1 MNWEHMNK
9 KNFDLALKKGSKK
22 IHLKRQKQLAKAYHY
37 HKFFHDKNGNID
49 SKYLESRNCPI
60 CNKNNF
66 VFLFKKN
73 GGNYVQCK
81 SKTCQLVYLNPCFT
95 DVHLENYY
103 KNMGI
108 MQSITVK
115 DERPF
120 YRKIYSYGIKNINK
134 FIKSKKEINI
144 LDIGCSTG
152 FFLDIAKEKRWKTF
166 GIELNEKEVNIA
178 KKNHN
183 VKNINLHEVQ
193 KKLNYKFDIITMW
206 DVIEHIKDPH
216 KLLKDIRKNL
226 KIGGLFFFQ
235 TPNVNSL
242 AARILKEKCNLFDG
256 IEHVNLFN
264 ENNIYTIAK
273 KNKFKLLSVESIISE
288 IPIIS
293 NYLNNDHPYLGSSKE
308 KKILGILDDKI
319 LHKKYLGY
327 KLQVVLKLI

>member
-1 MNWEHMNK
+1 MNK
-9 KNFDLALKKGSKK
+9 TNFDLALKNGSKK
-22 IHLKRQKQLAKAYHY
+22 LHIKRQKQLDKAYDY

-49 SKYLESRNCPI
+49 SKYLELRNCPI

-73 GGNYVQCK
+73 GGNYVRCK
-81 SKTCQLVYLNPCFT
+81 NKSCQLVYLNPCFK
-95 DVHLENYY
+95 DVHLESYY
-103 KNMGI
+103 KKMGI
-108 MQSITVK
+108 AQSITVK
-115 DERPF
+115 DESLF
-120 YRKIYSYGIKNINK
+120 YRKIYSYGITNINK
-134 FIKSKKEINI
+134 FIKPKKEINI
-144 LDIGCSTG
+144 LDLGCSTG
-152 FFLDIAKEKRWKTF
+152 FFLDIAKEKGWKTF
-166 GIELNEKEVNIA
+166 GIELNEKEIDIA
-178 KKNHN
+178 KRNHN

-193 KKLNYKFDIITMW
+193 EKLNYKFNVITMW
-206 DVIEHIKDPH
+206 DVIEHVKNPH
-216 KLLKDIRKNL
+216 DLLKTIKKSL
-226 KIGGLFFFQ
+226 KPGGLFFFQ

-242 AARILKEKCNLFDG
+242 AARILQEKCNVFDG

-327 KLQVVLKLI
+327 KMQVVFKSI

>member
-1 MNWEHMNK
+1 MNK
-9 KNFDLALKKGSKK
+9 TNFDLALKKGSKK
-22 IHLKRQKQLAKAYHY
+22 LHIKRQKQLNKAYDY

-49 SKYLESRNCPI
+49 SKYLELRNCPI

-73 GGNYVQCK
+73 GGNYVLCK
-81 SKTCQLVYLNPCFT
+81 NKSCQLVYLNPCFT
-95 DVHLENYY
+95 DEHLESYY

-108 MQSITVK
+108 AQSITVK
-115 DERPF
+115 DESLF
-120 YRKIYSYGIKNINK
+120 YRKIYSYGITNINK
-134 FIKSKKEINI
+134 FIKPKKEINI
-144 LDIGCSTG
+144 LDLGCSTG
-152 FFLDIAKEKRWKTF
+152 FFLDIAKEKGWKTF
-166 GIELNEKEVNIA
+166 GIELNEKEIDIA

-193 KKLNYKFDIITMW
+193 EKLNYKFNVITMW

-216 KLLKDIRKNL
+216 YLLKTIKKSL
-226 KIGGLFFFQ
+226 KPGGLFFFQ

-242 AARILKEKCNLFDG
+242 AARILQQKCNVFDG

-264 ENNIYTIAK
+264 ENNIYNIAK
-273 KNKFKLLSVESIISE
+273 KNKFKVLLVESIISE

-293 NYLNNDHPYLGSSKE
+293 NYLNYDHPYLGSSKE
-308 KKILGILDDKI
+308 KNFLGIFDDKI

-327 KLQVVLKLI
+327 KMQVVFKSI